1 MVDWPNL
8 FNEVWKHRDMS
19 SSIFCLVVNITD
31 WWWLTIQKME
41 RGAGSKLNKTR
52 LDDWTMKKMLKTMTI
67 INDNAMIFPRLGT
80 ILTLGPLLSLRPRRQ
95 RSPPPQ
101 TSWTHSLEDEDEHN
115 EVEIVMTTKSVGI
128 SCFWT
133 RPNTP
138 LFHRHTRLWWMAKFH
153 TEAHTQGMLNIVF
166 ELSYVLFPT

>member
-1 MVDWPNL
+1 
-8 FNEVWKHRDMS
+8 MS

-41 RGAGSKLNKTR
+41 RGSGSKLNKTR
-52 LDDWTMKKMLKTMTI
+52 LDDWTMKKMLKKMTMMTMMKKMLKKTMTI

-115 EVEIVMTTKSVGI
+115 EGEIVMMTKSVGI

-138 LFHRHTRLWWMAKFH
+138 LLHRHTRLWWMAKFH
-153 TEAHTQGMLNIVF
+153 TKAHTQGMLNIVE
-166 ELSYVLFPT
+166 ELSYVLFPM